1 MTKKKM
7 TRRAYSSEV
16 RRESAENTRSSILEA
31 ARGVFLDRGYAAA
44 TMPLIA
50 KSAGIA
56 LDTIYATVGRKPAL
70 FRLLV
75 ETALSGVDVAVPA
88 EERDYVKAIR
98 AEPDAARKLQ
108 IYSAALRSIQGRL
121 APLFKVLQEAAAFDP
136 ELDTLWREISQR
148 RATNMR
154 LFAEDLAATGR
165 LQEDISVDDVADI
178 IWSMNSSEFY
188 LLLVQ
193 ERGWSPEKFERW
205 LSDSWTRLFLK
216 R

>member
-1 MTKKKM
+1 MAKKKVA
-7 TRRAYSSEV
+7 RRTYSSKV
-16 RRESAENTRSSILEA
+16 RRESAETTRSSILEA
-31 ARGVFLDRGYAAA
+31 ARTVFLERGYAAA

-56 LDTIYATVGRKPAL
+56 LDTIYATMGRKPAL

-75 ETALSGVDVAVPA
+75 ETALSGADVAVPA

-98 AEPDAARKLQ
+98 AEPDTGRKLQ

-121 APLFKVLQEAAAFDP
+121 APLFRVLQGAAALDP
-136 ELDTLWREISQR
+136 ELDALWGEISQR
-148 RATNMR
+148 RARNMR

-165 LQEDISVDDVADI
+165 LREGVSVDEVADV

-188 LLLVQ
+188 LLLVE
-193 ERGWSPEKFERW
+193 ERRWSPEKFERW
-205 LSDSWTRLFLK
+205 LSDAWTHLFLK
-216 R
+216 P

>member
-1 MTKKKM
+1 
-7 TRRAYSSEV
+7 
-16 RRESAENTRSSILEA
+16 
-31 ARGVFLDRGYAAA
+31 
-44 TMPLIA
+44 MPLIA

-56 LDTIYATVGRKPAL
+56 LDTIYATIGKKPAV

-75 ETALSGVDVAVPA
+75 ETALSGADVAVPA

-108 IYSAALRSIQGRL
+108 LYSAALRSIHGRL
-121 APLFKVLQEAAAFDP
+121 APLFKILQGAAASDP
-136 ELDTLWREISQR
+136 ELDALWREISQR

-154 LFAEDLAATGR
+154 LFAEDLAATGCLR
-165 LQEDISVDDVADI
+165 EGISVGDAADI

-188 LLLVQ
+188 LLLVH

-216 R
+216 P